1 VTTART
7 RVAGFLAHIGRR
19 RTPLL
24 LLAALLLAGATLLPL
39 WGMILVSTQYPEGL
53 RMVVYPTRIIGD
65 LAEINALNH
74 YIGMTPIADDFFVE
88 LRFLRPALLAL
99 AGGLALAAVLRHAR
113 WIAVIPLA
121 GMAALAV
128 AGLGAMRYRLWQFGH
143 QLDPQAAITIDP
155 FTPPMMGLHQIAQFA
170 TYSYFSWGVF
180 LPAAAGVIVA
190 LVVLADRRQVRR
202 PLRRPVLAVA

>member
-1 VTTART
+1 MTEART
-7 RVAGFLAHIGRR
+7 WVAGLLGRIGRR
-19 RTPLL
+19 RAPLL
-24 LLAALLLAGATLLPL
+24 LLAALLLAGATMLPL

-99 AGGLALAAVLRHAR
+99 GGALALAALLRHAR

-121 GMAALAV
+121 GMAALGV

-155 FTPPMMGLHQIAQFA
+155 FTPPMIGLHQIAQFA
-170 TYSYFSWGVF
+170 TYSYFSWGFF
-180 LPAAAGVIVA
+180 LPVAAGVIVA

-202 PLRRPVLAVA
+202 AVRRPVLAVA